1 MTASPRRR
9 SEIAARVFAVC
20 LVGLAL
26 LLGGLAALAVWGYAE
41 VSAALA
47 LRPPEAQTWAE
58 AQALLLAEGRR
69 LLPFALGLLVVVLLL
84 TSLLIRLALRP
95 LLRLAAALGGG
106 SRPGLPVRAPGE
118 VGLIARRF
126 SELSG
131 ALQNSLR
138 SKEEQERRLRE
149 SVQRLEVVVRAGGEL
164 APLLEQDALLRRVV
178 GTLRESLGYECAA
191 VALVDS
197 DQLVY
202 YISEQQTAAGAP
214 LRVPLLP
221 DSIAGQVVLRG
232 SPQRVVDFAAGAP
245 FLPSPG
251 LAAPRAELAVP
262 VGGTRP
268 RAVLLVQSSRPDAF
282 SEEDERQL
290 IALSGLLAG
299 ALAGSAQ
306 LQAEQLRRRVAE
318 AIQRLAQLISAA
330 PPSGR
335 IADLILDQ
343 LALVLPCDRSA
354 LLLTDGPRAELLAT
368 RGWDAEQAR
377 TIAALDEQPLLVALL
392 AGGKP
397 LALEDAQRDGR
408 YRPLSGA
415 PPARAWLGAPLM
427 HQGRT
432 AGLLLLESDE
442 PYRYSHDA
450 LQAIAAIANQAAA
463 ALESARLSAAAQAHT
478 MRLEVIAGI
487 TSTISNRDVSRELPS
502 VLRTIIHQMRRIVPC
517 DYAAIALVNPEEDT
531 FTLETVYDASL
542 RDWSRLPAG
551 LRVPAEQTPWQS
563 ACRTGSPVF
572 QSELARSPFEHDRQL
587 AEVGLRSGIVVP
599 IIGQSRAFGALSF
612 ASRQPGAYNDVQI
625 ATLLELSLYL
635 GPVLHNARLA
645 HEREE
650 TAVKLA
656 RTQEHLNLVDKVRT
670 VGQLA
675 SGVAHDFNNLLAAIL
690 GNAQLLLLEANTS
703 DQTEMLQIIERAA
716 RDGTETVRRLQGF
729 ARMEHDSPMIE
740 VRLDMLAR
748 DAIDITRPRWRDLAH
763 SRGASITVD
772 RRLEPVVPI
781 GGRPAE
787 LREVLT
793 NLMINAVDAM
803 PEGGTLT
810 VKTYDDPVAGEV
822 VVEVCDTGIG
832 MPPEVRARVF
842 DPFFTTKGEHGTG
855 LGLAVSLGIVQSHGG
870 QIEIDSEVGA
880 GTRFCVRLPVRSAVY
895 AAHQRARREL
905 EIAPCHVLLV
915 EGEEMIRTA
924 TVRLLRRWG
933 HQVTEAAGGIEALQ
947 LFKPNTYD
955 VVLSDLGMPDM
966 NGWDLLAQ
974 IKRVDP
980 DVPTVLIT
988 GWGRQYSADEA
999 RERGADFVIE
1009 KPFDQDTLRE
1019 VLAEALVRRT

>member
-1 MTASPRRR
+1 
-9 SEIAARVFAVC
+9 
-20 LVGLAL
+20 
-26 LLGGLAALAVWGYAE
+26 
-41 VSAALA
+41 
-47 LRPPEAQTWAE
+47 
-58 AQALLLAEGRR
+58 
-69 LLPFALGLLVVVLLL
+69 
-84 TSLLIRLALRP
+84 
-95 LLRLAAALGGG
+95 
-106 SRPGLPVRAPGE
+106 
-118 VGLIARRF
+118 
-126 SELSG
+126 
-131 ALQNSLR
+131 
-138 SKEEQERRLRE
+138 
-149 SVQRLEVVVRAGGEL
+149 
-164 APLLEQDALLRRVV
+164 
-178 GTLRESLGYECAA
+178 CAA
-191 VALVDS
+191 VARVDE

-202 YISEQQTAAGAP
+202 YISEHQGAEGAP
-214 LRVPLLP
+214 LRAPLLP
-221 DSIAGQVVLRG
+221 DSMAGQVVLRG
-232 SPQRVVDFAAGAP
+232 TPLRVADFAAGTVFP
-245 FLPSPG
+245 PSPG
-251 LAAPRAELAVP
+251 LTAPRSELAVP
-262 VGGTRP
+262 VGGARP
-268 RAVLLVQSSRPDAF
+268 RAVLLVQSTSPNAF
-282 SEEDERQL
+282 GDEDERQL

-299 ALAGSAQ
+299 ALAGAAQ
-306 LQAEQLRRRVAE
+306 LQAEQMRRRVAE
-318 AIQRLAQLISAA
+318 AIHRLAQMISAA

-354 LLLTDGPRAELLAT
+354 LLLTDGPRAELLAV
-368 RGWDAEQAR
+368 RGWDPGQLR

-397 LALEDAQRDGR
+397 LALDDARSDPR
-408 YRPLSGA
+408 YRPLVA
-415 PPARAWLGAPLM
+415 ALPARGWLGAPLM
-427 HQGRT
+427 HQGRA
-432 AGLLLLESDE
+432 AGLLLLESDQ
-442 PYRYSHDA
+442 SHSYGVDA
-450 LQAIAAIANQAAA
+450 VQAVGAIAGQAAA

-478 MRLEVIAGI
+478 LRLEVIAGI

-517 DYAAIALVNPEEDT
+517 DHAAVALVNPEEDT
-531 FTLETVYDASL
+531 FTLETVYDASV

-551 LRVPAEQTPWQS
+551 QRIPADQTPWQS
-563 ACRTGSPVF
+563 ACRTGSPVL
-572 QSELARSPFEHDRQL
+572 QSDLAQSPFEHDRRL
-587 AEVGLRSGIVVP
+587 AEQGLRSGIVVP
-599 IIGQSRAFGALSF
+599 IIGQRRAFGALSF
-612 ASRQPGAYNDVQI
+612 ASQRTGVYSDVQI

-690 GNAQLLLLEANTS
+690 GNAQLLQLEISDS
-703 DQTEMLQIIERAA
+703 DQLEMIQIIERAA

-763 SRGASITVD
+763 SRGASITIE
-772 RRLEPVVPI
+772 RRLEAVVPI

-822 VVEVCDTGIG
+822 VVEVCDTGMG

-842 DPFFTTKGEHGTG
+842 DPFFTTKGEQGTG

-924 TVRLLRRWG
+924 TARLLRRWG
-933 HQVTEAAGGIEALQ
+933 HQVTEATGGIEALQ
-947 LFKPNTYD
+947 LFQPNTYD

-974 IKRVDP
+974 LKRVDP

-999 RERGADFVIE
+999 RGRGADFVIE
-1009 KPFDQDTLRE
+1009 KPFDQETLRE
-1019 VLAEALVRRT
+1019 ALAEALVRK